1 MLYNHWKIDT
11 YNINLKSKSMKKTL
25 LTLALVAGLFT
36 SANAQNKVRNL
47 STSGQRL
54 DLSTLTEKNQTT
66 VISRYFLAGY
76 NTLCLPMT
84 ISGEE
89 LQKVAKDLRI
99 ERMVGV
105 GQEGSDVV
113 AYFMDCTEDG
123 IQAGVPYLVYSPT
136 TQTVRVRSTNAISLD
151 SDLIIVRMSDQRGN
165 TVRFSSSW
173 ESVEEDGRY
182 GIPAKQDVTPLESV
196 LVRTTGDKTFL
207 PTRCGFVLE
216 GQSAS
221 ANNLTIKHVKS
232 LSEATSIQSFNANGN
247 SIVDVY
253 DVKGTLVKRGATSS
267 NALEGLPRGIYVVGG
282 EKVVK

>member
-1 MLYNHWKIDT
+1 
-11 YNINLKSKSMKKTL
+11 MKKTL
-25 LTLALVAGLFT
+25 LTFALAVGMMMPGQ
-36 SANAQNKVRNL
+36 AQNKVRNL
-47 STSGQRL
+47 STSSQRL

-66 VISRYFLAGY
+66 IISRYFLAGY

-84 ISGEE
+84 LSSEE
-89 LQKVAKDLRI
+89 LQKVAKDLRV

-113 AYFMDCTEDG
+113 AYFMDCSDEG

-136 TQTVRVRSTNAISLD
+136 TQTMRVRSTNATSLD
-151 SDLIIVRMSDQRGN
+151 TELITVRMADHNGN

-173 ESVEEDGRY
+173 ESVEENGRY

-216 GQSAS
+216 SQSAN
-221 ANNLTIKHVKS
+221 ANNLIIKHVKS
-232 LSEATSIQSFNANGN
+232 LSDATGIQTVSRTNGGN
-247 SIVDVY
+247 VVDVY
-253 DVKGTLVKRGATSS
+253 DVKGTLVKTGASSS

-282 EKVVK
+282 KKVVK

>member
-1 MLYNHWKIDT
+1 
-11 YNINLKSKSMKKTL
+11 MKKFL
-25 LTLALVAGLFT
+25 LTLTLLAGLLT
-36 SANAQNKVRNL
+36 TANAQNKVRNL

-54 DLSTLTEKNQTT
+54 DLSGLTEKTQTT
-66 VISRYFLAGY
+66 VLSRYFLAGY

-84 ISGEE
+84 LNSEE
-89 LQKVAKDLRI
+89 VERSAKGIRL
-99 ERMVGV
+99 ERLAAV

-113 AYFMDCTEDG
+113 LYFVDCTDEG

-136 TQTVRVRSTNAISLD
+136 SQTMRVRSTNASNLD
-151 SDLIIVRMSDQRGN
+151 TDLITIRMSDQRGN

-173 ESVEEDGRY
+173 ESVAENGRY

-216 GQSAS
+216 SQSSS

-232 LSEATSIQSFNANGN
+232 QDLTNGIVSLRENGSET
-247 SIVDVY
+247 VDVY
-253 DVKGTLVKRGATSS
+253 DVKGTLLRKQVKSAT
-267 NALEGLPRGIYVVGG
+267 ALEGLPRGIYVVGG
-282 EKVVK
+282 AKVSVR

>member
-1 MLYNHWKIDT
+1 
-11 YNINLKSKSMKKTL
+11 MKKTL
-25 LTLALVAGLFT
+25 LTLVLALAMMMPGQ
-36 SANAQNKVRNL
+36 AQNKVRNL
-47 STSGQRL
+47 STSSQRL

-84 ISGEE
+84 LSGEE
-89 LQKVAKDLRI
+89 LQKVAKDVRI

-123 IQAGVPYLVYSPT
+123 IQAGVPYLVFSPT
-136 TQTVRVRSTNAISLD
+136 MQTIRVRSTNATSLD
-151 SDLIIVRMSDQRGN
+151 TELVTVRMTDQRGN
-165 TVRFSSSW
+165 AVRFSSSW
-173 ESVEEDGRY
+173 ESIEENGRY

-216 GQSAS
+216 SQSAS
-221 ANNLTIKHVKS
+221 ANNLIIKHVKS
-232 LSEATSIQSFNANGN
+232 LSDATGIQSLSRTNGGN
-247 SIVDVY
+247 VVDVY
-253 DVKGTLVKRGATSS
+253 DVKGTLVKRGAASN

>member
-1 MLYNHWKIDT
+1 
-11 YNINLKSKSMKKTL
+11 MKKTL
-25 LTLALVAGLFT
+25 LTLALAASLFT
-36 SANAQNKVRNL
+36 TANAQNKVRNL

-54 DLSTLTEKNQTT
+54 DLTTLTEKNQTT

-84 ISGEE
+84 ISNDE
-89 LQKVAKDLRI
+89 LQKVAKGLHV

-105 GQEGSDVV
+105 GQEGNDVV

-136 TQTVRVRSTNAISLD
+136 TQTMRVRSSNALSLD
-151 SDLIIVRMSDQRGN
+151 TDLITVRMSDQRGN

-182 GIPAKQDVTPLESV
+182 GIPAKQDVSPLESV

-216 GQSAS
+216 GQSSSAS
-221 ANNLTIKHVKS
+221 NLTIKHVKS
-232 LSEATSIQSFNANGN
+232 LSEATGIQALRTNGGT
-247 SIVDVY
+247 IVDVY
-253 DVKGTLVKRGATSS
+253 DVKGTLVKRGASSS

>member
-1 MLYNHWKIDT
+1 
-11 YNINLKSKSMKKTL
+11 MKKTL
-25 LTLALVAGLFT
+25 LTLAFATGLFMT
-36 SANAQNKVRNL
+36 VNAQNKVRTL
-47 STSGQRL
+47 STSSQRL

-76 NTLCLPMT
+76 NTLCFPMT
-84 ISGEE
+84 LNADE
-89 LQKVAKDLRI
+89 LQKAAKDLRI

-105 GQEGSDVV
+105 GQEGNDVV
-113 AYFMDCTEDG
+113 AYFMDCTKDG
-123 IQAGVPYLVYSPT
+123 IQAGIPYLVYSPT
-136 TQTVRVRSTNAISLD
+136 TQTMRARSTNATSLD
-151 SDLIIVRMSDQRGN
+151 TDLITVRMSDQRGN

-173 ESVEEDGRY
+173 ESVEEVGRY

-221 ANNLTIKHVKS
+221 ANNLVIKHVKS
-232 LSEATSIQSFNANGN
+232 LSEATGIQTVNSNGDA
-247 SIVDVY
+247 IVDVY
-253 DVKGTLVKRGATSS
+253 DVKGTVVKRGASKN